1 MKLNNVLS
9 KLGVV
14 ILLSMNISFTAFA
27 EPSDYYITEYGYKMV
42 NDNEINT
49 VYDREKPVKVF
60 LNGKETNINGSI
72 SAIADKGIEGI
83 AKIIYVDLEDIC
95 NNLGYELKWS
105 ENNNKVIIKDKFSY
119 VIGTDFITKESE
131 IEKGINFKVSPAK
144 IVNNK
149 LMVSDDIIVEGLN
162 AFRKDT
168 YAEGNDSPIYFIES
182 VNFTTVDNF
191 VETHKT
197 NDNDTWSTTSIHINS
212 NDVTISLG
220 DTKEKIDNI
229 FGVSTIITH
238 TPFGYKYDYPRFSYK
253 TKSGDNL
260 DIGYNSQDRIID
272 IHTTDKGTK
281 AFGLTIG
288 QNLTYNTRPI
298 DNIYPFRWNIASS
311 SIGGFDGMSVTVDS
325 SNSNK
330 YSNLVSYSNIGFGVE
345 NGILK
350 SFGIS
355 EELNTYFPETHWAN
369 IKFKPSK

>member
-1 MKLNNVLS
+1 
-9 KLGVV
+9 
-14 ILLSMNISFTAFA
+14 
-27 EPSDYYITEYGYKMV
+27 MV

-72 SAIADKGIEGI
+72 SAIADKGIEDI

-168 YAEGNDSPIYFIES
+168 YGEGDDSPIYFIES
-182 VNFTTVDNF
+182 INFTTVDNF
-191 VETHKT
+191 IDTHKT
-197 NDNDTWSTTSIHINS
+197 DDNDTWSTTSIHINS

-220 DTKEKIDNI
+220 DTKEKIDSI
-229 FGVSTIITH
+229 FGDSTTVTH
-238 TPFGYKYDYPRFSYK
+238 NSFGYKYDYPRCSYK
-253 TKSGDNL
+253 TKSGDRL
-260 DIGYNSQDRIID
+260 DIGYSLQNRIADID
-272 IHTTDKGTK
+272 TTDKGTK
-281 AFGLTIG
+281 LFGLTVG

-298 DNIYPFRWNIASS
+298 EDIYPFKWDIASS
-311 SIGGFDGMSVTVDS
+311 SMGGFDGMSVSNDS
-325 SNSNK
+325 LNSNK
-330 YSNLVSYSNIGFGVE
+330 YSKLTAHSNAGFGVE
-345 NGILK
+345 NEIVKAIGLIEDLD
-350 SFGIS
+350 
-355 EELNTYFPETHWAN
+355 NNFPETHWAN